1 MDYLKNLIK
10 QIKDLDLKKVN
21 QLYMLILKVHKDNKK
36 IFICGNGGS
45 AANAEHVCNDLM
57 LGFKKNKKKGFKVYS
72 LTSNK
77 SVLTCIANDISYNK
91 IYSHQLDNLGNKGDL
106 LIAFSGSGNSKNI
119 LECLKI
125 AKKKNIHTFSIL
137 GFSGGHAKK
146 ISNNYIH
153 ININDMEIA
162 EDIQMVIFNYIKK
175 KIISSNNVIFR

>member
-1 MDYLKNLIK
+1 MNYLKNLTE
-10 QIKDLDLKKVN
+10 QINYLDLKKVN
-21 QLYMLILKVHKDNKK
+21 QLCMLILKAHKNNKK

-72 LTSNK
+72 LSSNK
-77 SVLTCIANDISYNK
+77 SVLTCIANDIGYNK
-91 IYSHQLDNLGNKGDL
+91 VYSHQLDNLGSKGDL

-119 LECLKI
+119 LECLKM
-125 AKKKNIHTFSIL
+125 AKKKNIYTFSIL
-137 GFSGGHAKK
+137 GFSGGGAKK
-146 ISNNYIH
+146 ISDNYIH

-175 KIISSNNVIFR
+175 KIISLNEVIFK